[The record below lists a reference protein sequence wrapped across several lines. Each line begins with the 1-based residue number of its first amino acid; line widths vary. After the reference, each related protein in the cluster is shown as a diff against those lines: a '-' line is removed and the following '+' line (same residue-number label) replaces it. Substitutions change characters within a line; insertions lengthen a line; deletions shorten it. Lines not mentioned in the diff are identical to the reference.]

1 MKLDHYLVKHTK
13 INSEWIKDLKVR
25 LETIK
30 FLEENIN
37 SKLIDI
43 AFGNDFL
50 DLMPTVK
57 ATKPKINKWDYR
69 KLKSFYTANETI
81 QEMKRWPMEQEK
93 IFANYISDKGLMHK
107 IQKELRQLNSKKK
120 NYFKMSR
127 ETKQIFFSK
136 KKNDQQVQDKMLN
149 ITNLVIREMKV
160 HTTLKYHFIPVRM
173 PIIKKTR
180 NNKCW

>member
-1 MKLDHYLVKHTK
+1 MLGNWRAKGTRMKLDHYLVKHTK

-81 QEMKRWPMEQEK
+81 
-93 IFANYISDKGLMHK
+93 
-107 IQKELRQLNSKKK
+107 
-120 NYFKMSR
+120 
-127 ETKQIFFSK
+127 
-136 KKNDQQVQDKMLN
+136 
-149 ITNLVIREMKV
+149 
-160 HTTLKYHFIPVRM
+160 
-173 PIIKKTR
+173 
-180 NNKCW
+180 